1 MSSDPEVRGTM
12 HWTWGRALLLGL
24 VLSWLGLILILP
36 LGAIVV
42 RVLSNGP
49 ETLLRVFAN
58 EEAVRGLELSV
69 LVMAIVVIANGT
81 FGVLGALVL
90 VRDRFW
96 GRRLLSAIVDLPF
109 AVSPVM
115 TGLAF
120 FLIFGRTGWFA
131 PLLSRLDWKVT
142 FAVPGVV
149 IATLFVTLPFTL
161 REVAYVLEELGISE
175 EQAAATLG
183 ASTLETFWRV
193 TLPNIRNGLAYGV
206 TLTVAR
212 ALGEFGA
219 VLVLGGAISGKT
231 QTATTF
237 IFAALDER
245 NEADAYAM
253 ATLLAIASVVLLL
266 AIETF
271 KPRRRRQAERENAVS

>member
-1 MSSDPEVRGTM
+1 MSSAATPQTAMR
-12 HWTWGRALLLGL
+12 WTPARAVLLGL
-24 VLSWLGLILILP
+24 VVAWLGVVLVLP
-36 LGAIVV
+36 LGAIVA
-42 RVLSNGP
+42 RVLANGP
-49 ETLLRVFAN
+49 DSLLRVFSN
-58 EEAVRGLELSV
+58 GDAVFGLELS
-69 LVMAIVVIANGT
+69 LAVMAVVVVLNGA

-96 GRRLLSAIVDLPF
+96 GRRLLSSIVDLPF

-120 FLIFGRTGWFA
+120 FLIFGRTGVFA
-131 PLLSRLDWKVT
+131 PILERLDWKIT

-161 REVAYVLEELGISE
+161 REVAYVLEELGTGE

-183 ASTLETFWRV
+183 AGSLQTFWRV
-193 TLPNIRNGLAYGV
+193 TLPNIRNGLAYGI

-219 VLVLGGAISGKT
+219 VLVLGGAISGRT

-245 NEADAYAM
+245 KDADAYAM
-253 ATLLAIASVVLLL
+253 ATLLAVVSVILLL
-266 AIETF
+266 VLEVA
-271 KPRRRRQAERENAVS
+271 KPRRRRAAERENPVS